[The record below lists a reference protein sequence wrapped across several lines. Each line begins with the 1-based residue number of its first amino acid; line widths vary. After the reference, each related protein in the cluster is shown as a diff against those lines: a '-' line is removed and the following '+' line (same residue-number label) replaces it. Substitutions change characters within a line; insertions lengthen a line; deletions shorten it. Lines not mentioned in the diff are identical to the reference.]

1 MRYREISEARRNPEQ
16 NPKEKPVEKLMQ
28 YNNNGYYMSYTA
40 IDKLG
45 INPRSGYNTPIG
57 IYSYPIEADSVVGGI
72 IAANDLSRVPYMG
85 EAPYIWIFKPKSVD
99 RGLIIRDY
107 TGEDYDSDV
116 DLLYKYFRNA
126 DERISSAFDA
136 IKESAQRDARINSA
150 VGYLWNFT
158 RILGRILAGDETVSR
173 YTVETLPMGAYVKH
187 SNEIALVIDVYNDS
201 DEYEIEY
208 IDGETATV
216 KFDSVTA
223 IPKLDSDKY
232 EKLFD
237 QLYSIKST
245 DAARVNISNPNAKY
259 ELSPWVIY
267 SFNSAYGII
276 KIKNVEND
284 ERRFITLDML
294 LNTNPRFKSL
304 VESIIVVE
312 YKKESQR
319 AKSAAVMWTHL
330 LHRVLGYDYVDDS
343 DGSGLIHA
351 NEPVQAVFFGSN
363 VIDVV
368 DRIRNPNSEDDS
380 ELQVSSVFST
390 KKTPKEIERID
401 QRIIEKLFKHLLKQ
415 KIPSMSSEI
424 PYKFMGN
431 IVVNS
436 SKLQAQLLLSDS
448 NFSDYFK
455 KINSDTIHIMDQYI
469 IKKIGE
475 IPSGNMEYSFHL
487 RPLFNYFNKFHM
499 GEWADGERAILNKA
513 YNDNNAILIVEYCY
527 RVRRKPWPEAEFII
541 LKNPSSIGSYAEQ
554 ILRKRWPE
562 GESVLARLD
571 KNRASWVLDDYAHQ
585 FRISV
590 DDIGKI

>member
-1 MRYREISEARRNPEQ
+1 MRYREISEARRGGRDLNPRV
-16 NPKEKPVEKLMQ
+16 NPISVLKKYV
-28 YNNNGYYMSYTA
+28 NSGYYMSYTS

-57 IYSYPIEADSVVGGI
+57 IYSYPIEDRVVGGI
-72 IAANDLSRVPYMG
+72 IAADDLSRVPYMG
-85 EAPYIWIFKPKSVD
+85 EAPYIWIFKPKNAD

-107 TGEDYDSDV
+107 VGEDYEGDV

-158 RILGRILAGDETVSR
+158 RILGRILAGDETISR
-173 YTVETLPMGAYVKH
+173 YTVEILPMGAYVKH

-216 KFDSVTA
+216 KFDGVTA

-237 QLYSIKST
+237 QLYSIKNT

-259 ELSPWVIY
+259 ELSPWMIY

-276 KIKNVEND
+276 KIVNVEND
-284 ERRFITLDML
+284 ERRFITVDRL

-304 VESIIVVE
+304 VESFVVE

-351 NEPVQAVFFGSN
+351 NEPVQAVFFGRN
-363 VIDVV
+363 VIEVV
-368 DRIRNPNSEDDS
+368 ERLTNPNSSNDTVT
-380 ELQVSSVFST
+380 VSSLFRGT
-390 KKTPKEIERID
+390 KSVDEVERID
-401 QRIIEKLFKHLLKQ
+401 PKITEQLFREILKTRSSFSSS
-415 KIPSMSSEI
+415 IPI
-424 PYKFMGN
+424 KFMGH
-431 IVVNS
+431 IVINS
-436 SKLQAQLLLSDS
+436 SRLKAKVILYDYGMY
-448 NFSDYFK
+448 DYFK
-455 KINSDTIHIMDQYI
+455 TIGSDTIRIMDDYMI
-469 IKKIGE
+469 SKINRL
-475 IPSGNMEYSFHL
+475 PSGNLEMNHTM
-487 RPLFNYFNKFHM
+487 RVWNYFNIVHRNVWP
-499 GEWADGERAILNKA
+499 EGERAILNKA
-513 YNDNNAILIVEYCY
+513 YSDTNPAIIVQYING
-527 RVRRKPWPEAEFII
+527 VRKKPWPEAEFII
-541 LKNPSSIGSYAEQ
+541 LKRPSW
-554 ILRKRWPE
+554 ILEYSRILGKRWPE
-562 GESVLARLD
+562 GERVLARLD
-571 KNRASWVLDDYAHQ
+571 RERASWVLEDYAGYW
-585 FRISV
+585 RIGV
-590 DDIGKI
+590 DDIGKV